1 MRSNRVSLA
10 RMPLPSELPS
20 VTNPE
25 TPLVNW
31 RVQDALDEMEDACR
45 DATSFLKQMATNE
58 QTRKCW
64 WQNKTGTGKK
74 ANTKTSDAKPFHG
87 AADHEVHLTQA
98 VMNRR
103 NAARLA
109 ALTAGS
115 LTVTPAEH
123 TDAKRAGL
131 MRQVLRYYLS
141 GPMRTEFVTQGL
153 RAGSYADRFRASLL
167 YVGWK
172 EERGVEAVSVTRAM
186 LGEWLQMKTGAEAG
200 VEDMQVFEGLDFSLM
215 ALEPER
221 EAEVV
226 AMMLQNL
233 PGAAERRKI
242 GEASARKALAA
253 LRLSDEP
260 SNVYAS
266 YVKRSSP
273 CWEALQPFVDV
284 FFPYE
289 TLMEDGLESCRW
301 IARVRWRSAQWI
313 REQAAI
319 HDWDKAW
326 VKTVLEKHKGRSTM
340 FSNSMAS
347 YPWALSGAGVN
358 WSARPNG
365 EAQNHLYQVIEL
377 WDRSMTTD
385 GLTGTYHTVM
395 HADVTD
401 KVAKREL
408 REDWD
413 GAFPFVPF
421 TFSSDER
428 LFLDGFSVP
437 EITMTKEMAVKAQW
451 DSRTDAASLT
461 TFPTW
466 TGDPELEGLRPAPG
480 VFLPSIRGKVPQAL
494 QIPAPDGRSI
504 EIERT
509 VRGAVDEFFGF
520 PSQNVPDS
528 TAMMMGQADLD
539 WFMLGISQCIAR
551 TGRLIQQYMP
561 PLKGARITGTNELV
575 TATADEVRGGY
586 DFQAKFNVKSLDVE
600 WTSKYLG
607 FIKDMLVPL
616 DNRGQINTLPILEAG
631 FNMLDPTLAAACLP
645 QSSESAQRQTL
656 DIARA
661 HLAEIF
667 SGGAPEVTEGMDYA
681 GISQAV
687 TDEVNRSPLRQQS
700 VVGGQQIHL
709 VLTNYLGGLVN
720 NTKQHGGENAQ
731 IGRTLTEDPL
741 AMPSPAEQLLTTLQN
756 LPDGV
761 SLWQVNQQGD
771 PQISQIPN

>member
-1 MRSNRVSLA
+1 
-10 RMPLPSELPS
+10 MPKPAELPSEID
-20 VTNPE
+20 PE
-25 TPLVNW
+25 KPLADW
-31 RVQDALDEMEDACR
+31 RVEDALDEMEAACR
-45 DATSFLKQMATNE
+45 DATTFLKQMATNE

-74 ANTKTSDAKPFHG
+74 ANTKTSDAKPFNG
-87 AADHEVHLTQA
+87 AADHEVHLTQT

-103 NAARLA
+103 NAARIA
-109 ALTAGS
+109 ALMAGNLS
-115 LTVTPAEH
+115 VTPMES

-131 MRQVLRYYLS
+131 MRQVLRYYLN

-153 RAGSYADRFRASLL
+153 RAGSYADRFRASLM

-172 EERGVEAVSVTRAM
+172 EERGVEAVPITRAQVAEM
-186 LGEWLQMKTGAEAG
+186 LQMQAAAESQDMT
-200 VEDMQVFEGLDFSLM
+200 VLEDMDFDGM
-215 ALEPER
+215 AMEPER
-221 EAEVV
+221 EKDVIA
-226 AMMLQNL
+226 LILRNL
-233 PGAAERRKI
+233 PGAAQRRKI
-242 GEASARKALAA
+242 GEAAVKKALAA
-253 LRLSDEP
+253 LRSGEDEA
-260 SNVYAS
+260 VIHAA

-289 TLMEDGLESCRW
+289 TMMEDNLESCRW

-313 REQAAI
+313 REQAAL

-326 VKTVLEKHKGRSTM
+326 VDEVLTKHKGRSSM
-340 FSNSMAS
+340 FNNAMAS

-365 EAQNHLYQVIEL
+365 EAQNHLYQVIEF
-377 WDRSMTTD
+377 WDRAVTGD
-385 GLTGTYHTVM
+385 GLTGTYHTIL
-395 HADVTD
+395 HADVKG
-401 KVAKREL
+401 KVAKRQL
-408 REDWD
+408 RMDWD

-421 TFSSDER
+421 TFSTDER
-428 LFLDGFSVP
+428 LILDGFSVP
-437 EITMTKEMAVKAQW
+437 EITMTKEQAVKAQW

-494 QIPAPDGRSI
+494 QIPPPDGRSI

-509 VRGAVDEFFGF
+509 LRDSVNEFFGF
-520 PSQNVPDS
+520 PSKLVPDS
-528 TAMMMGQADLD
+528 VAMMMGQADLD
-539 WFMLGISQCIAR
+539 WFMLSLSQCIAR
-551 TGRLIQQYMP
+551 TARLIQQYMP

-575 TATADEVRGGY
+575 TATAEEVRGGF

-600 WTSKYLG
+600 WTSKHLG
-607 FIKDMLVPL
+607 FIKDMIVPL

-631 FNMLDPTLAAACLP
+631 FNMLDPGLAAQCLP
-645 QSSESAQRQTL
+645 KDADTAQRQTL
-656 DIARA
+656 DMARL

-667 SGGAPEVTEGMDYA
+667 TGGAPEITEGMDFGGLA
-681 GISQAV
+681 QSV
-687 TDEVNRSPLRQQS
+687 TDEINRSPLRQQS
-700 VVGGQQIHL
+700 VIGGQQIHV
-709 VLTNYLGGLVN
+709 VLTSYLSGLVN
-720 NTKQHGGENAQ
+720 NQKQHGGENAR

-741 AMPSPAEQLLTTLQN
+741 AQPSAAEQLLTTLQD

-761 SLWQVNQQGD
+761 SLAQVMAQ
-771 PQISQIPN
+771 PQPMLN